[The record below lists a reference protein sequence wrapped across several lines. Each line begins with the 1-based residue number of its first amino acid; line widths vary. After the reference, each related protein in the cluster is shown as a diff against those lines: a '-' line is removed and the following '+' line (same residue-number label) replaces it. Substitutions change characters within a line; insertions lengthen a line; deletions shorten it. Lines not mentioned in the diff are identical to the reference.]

1 MQYTHVRLP
10 GITAA
15 ATSDGAGRPVHRG
28 PSAAGPEHHGG
39 RGRGRGAGGRK
50 EGVRR
55 VEELPPEQ
63 AS

>member
-1 MQYTHVRLP
+1 MQYTDVRLP

-15 ATSDGAGRPVHRG
+15 AASDGAGRPVHRM
-28 PSAAGPEHHGG
+28 PSAAGPEHQGG
-39 RGRGRGAGGRK
+39 RGAAGRN

>member
-15 ATSDGAGRPVHRG
+15 AASDGAGRPVHRM
-28 PSAAGPEHHGG
+28 PSAAGPEHQGG
-39 RGRGRGAGGRK
+39 RGRGAAGRN